1 MMHFLSKIISNS
13 FYVFTVY
20 LQVTLSARGVK
31 LLVSLL
37 DSEKD
42 ETKVLSASLL
52 ASLAHTR
59 AGIPDA
65 MIVAGKTMYSLS
77 TGCPRNCALFCVTAV
92 TALQPR
98 LSWFLYSRIG
108 QVPTYSL
115 RLF

>member
-1 MMHFLSKIISNS
+1 MHFLSNYRKS
-13 FYVFTVY
+13 FATSQFFAVCF
-20 LQVTLSARGVK
+20 QVTLSARGVK

-77 TGCPRNCALFCVTAV
+77 TECPENWLCLCGCCDGAA
-92 TALQPR
+92 ASI
-98 LSWFLYSRIG
+98 LSWLLYS
-108 QVPTYSL
+108 
-115 RLF
+115 